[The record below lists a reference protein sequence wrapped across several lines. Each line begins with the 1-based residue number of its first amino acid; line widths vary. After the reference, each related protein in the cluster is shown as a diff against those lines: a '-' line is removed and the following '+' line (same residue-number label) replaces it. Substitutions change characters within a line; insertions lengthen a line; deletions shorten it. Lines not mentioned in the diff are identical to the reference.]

1 MHFFCFG
8 AHSHAP
14 APCLTEHSSA
24 QSFSVPAYG
33 WHSSPQCSSS
43 ASQLAGTPVP
53 SAGPAGRPGG
63 LSSSAGGTVC
73 MVDCKFLRTRC
84 NSDVTLVTC
93 EWVRVNVYLKDSSMH
108 CQRMD
113 RNGPCMSRAWPGLG
127 NFVDKEGVA
136 IWWWRGW
143 IPPFRRSR
151 GRRWRERIGAEVTSV
166 EVALSRRSCAPR
178 LRGASGCRA
187 GSRCVVC
194 GVDIRD

>member
-1 MHFFCFG
+1 MHFFGFG

-14 APCLTEHSSA
+14 APCLREHSSA
-24 QSFSVPAYG
+24 HFFSVPAYG

-108 CQRMD
+108 CQRIMGGSQPSVGFINSI
-113 RNGPCMSRAWPGLG
+113 RRHQS
-127 NFVDKEGVA
+127 VA
-136 IWWWRGW
+136 SSIFLAVSLT
-143 IPPFRRSR
+143 PKKLLQ
-151 GRRWRERIGAEVTSV
+151 VHT
-166 EVALSRRSCAPR
+166 
-178 LRGASGCRA
+178 
-187 GSRCVVC
+187 
-194 GVDIRD
+194 